1 LVTPDARH
9 HFGSG
14 TTKRD
19 VGHSTTGSAAQEVLS
34 SATKLASQSEVLR
47 NEVDRFLASIRAA

>member
-9 HFGSG
+9 HFGSR

-19 VGHSTTGSAAQEVLS
+19 VGHFHDRLCCAGGAGLGD
-34 SATKLASQSEVLR
+34 KLASQSEVLR